1 MGGLLFLVAT
11 GALGL
16 ALAFVIQQQQKNPAH
31 HVEKFDNYTCGG
43 YSVGFNFFGGGS
55 SGTPRKVVVTK
66 GGVEVYNN
74 TFDGKSDVA
83 GFYTDSGSLPANV
96 TYVAKMYSG
105 SGLTTLDDTDTIEV
119 NKSYACTATATKT
132 ATPTATQPNF
142 GIVEITANC
151 EGSGVV
157 TWTGANPGD
166 IVLTLYDKHLGNA
179 GPFIPSDPLIQY
191 FVPADATSP
200 HAYQLDLSGWTGGP
214 HYRVD
219 SNYNTKSASYNCPGF
234 EPSATPTVTP
244 TASPTDTATNTPVP
258 PSATPTD
265 TATNTP
271 APPSATP
278 TDTETNTPVPP
289 SETPTLTATATETEP
304 GPSETPTE
312 TEISPSDTPSPT
324 VTATNEPSATPTIT
338 QTQPGPSETPTETEV
353 PPTATGTAS
362 PTVTTGPGT
371 PTATNAPPTVT
382 QPGPTETATTP
393 PGGPWTGT
401 IGVAAFCDSNANGLL
416 DWDDLPIEHAFVKV
430 GLTGTNVIAIW
441 IGETN
446 PEGLSGLYSGQITSV
461 TPLEASAPGNLA
473 FLSYWEL
480 PNDKNVQPFQPK
492 WPRITNPNGDLVRV
506 AALFGCFAGPQP
518 SQTAQGATPPPP
530 SGGLDN
536 PNGLFVGGG
545 LIVLVLIG
553 AAALLLRRRSDPI
566 AVNSDEEDFSA

>member
-1 MGGLLFLVAT
+1 MRRIMGGLLLLVAT

-16 ALAFVIQQQQKNPAH
+16 ALAFVIQQQQKQPGH
-31 HVEKFDNYTCGG
+31 HVEKFDSYTCDG

-66 GGVEVYNN
+66 DGVEVYNN

-96 TYVAKMYSG
+96 VYVAKMYSG
-105 SGLTTLDDTDTIEV
+105 SGLTTLDDTDTITI
-119 NKSYACTATATKT
+119 NKAYTCTPTATKT

-179 GPFIPSDPLIQY
+179 GPFIPSDPLVQY

-200 HAYQLDLSGWTGGP
+200 HAYQLNLGGWTGGP

-258 PSATPTD
+258 TYTSTPTETATD
-265 TATNTP
+265 VPTDTPTPTVTATETPTQPTATGTVPTATNT
-271 APPSATP
+271 ATV
-278 TDTETNTPVPP
+278 TQTATE
-289 SETPTLTATATETEP
+289 TATATE
-304 GPSETPTE
+304 GPSTTPT
-312 TEISPSDTPSPT
+312 
-324 VTATNEPSATPTIT
+324 VT
-338 QTQPGPSETPTETEV
+338 QTQPGPSQTPTETEA
-353 PPTATGTAS
+353 PPTATDTAS
-362 PTVTTGPGT
+362 PTETTGPGT
-371 PTATNAPPTVT
+371 PTET

-401 IGVAAFCDSNANGLL
+401 IGIAAFCDLNANGRL
-416 DWDDLPIEHAFVKV
+416 DWEDLPIEHAFVKV

-506 AALFGCFAGPQP
+506 AALFGCYAGPQP

-530 SGGLDN
+530 SGGLDSD
-536 PNGLFVGGG
+536 PRGLLIFAALVGGMVAT
-545 LIVLVLIG
+545 VLTIIG
-553 AAALLLRRRSDPI
+553 IRRLVASVRRK
-566 AVNSDEEDFSA
+566 